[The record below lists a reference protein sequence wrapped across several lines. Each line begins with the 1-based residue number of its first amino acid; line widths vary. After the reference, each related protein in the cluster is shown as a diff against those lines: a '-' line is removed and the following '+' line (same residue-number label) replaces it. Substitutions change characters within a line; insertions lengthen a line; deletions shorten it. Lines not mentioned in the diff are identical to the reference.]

1 MNELAKGKIS
11 NINVTFGFVAA
22 QTVDYII
29 QAFDTGSGTISA
41 EEFHKR
47 IFNISGK
54 LLDEVLEARGNKL
67 DLIEFLSSKTEVLNW
82 LEDIRPIL
90 IENDGKGQI
99 MVEFKYPDKLPEATP
114 GLNTLNIK
122 QLEEAFAR
130 VVSLNNGQVYD
141 GIFNGHINLED
152 SLPCFEIYFEEK
164 SSLKKAKEFCQQL
177 SDEMNIRILFNRIQG
192 NTKEF
197 TVYGVMDIDYEEVAK
212 GCDIVPALSR
222 DGEWAEFMEDYGT
235 EIFPSHTKKKKSKL
249 KP

>member
-1 MNELAKGKIS
+1 
-11 NINVTFGFVAA
+11 
-22 QTVDYII
+22 
-29 QAFDTGSGTISA
+29 
-41 EEFHKR
+41 
-47 IFNISGK
+47 
-54 LLDEVLEARGNKL
+54 
-67 DLIEFLSSKTEVLNW
+67 
-82 LEDIRPIL
+82 
-90 IENDGKGQI
+90 
-99 MVEFKYPDKLPEATP
+99 MVEFKYPDRLPEIESTPGLELPP
-114 GLNTLNIK
+114 GLNTLNME
-122 QLEEAFAR
+122 QLEEAFTR

-152 SLPCFEIYFEEK
+152 SLPWFEIYFEEK

-192 NTKEF
+192 NTKEL

-249 KP
+249 KR